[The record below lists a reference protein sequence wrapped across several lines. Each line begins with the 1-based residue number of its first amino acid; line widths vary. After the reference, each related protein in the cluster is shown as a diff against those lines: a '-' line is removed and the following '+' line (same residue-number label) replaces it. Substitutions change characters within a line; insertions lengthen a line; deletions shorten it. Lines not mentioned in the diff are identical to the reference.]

1 MIAAI
6 GSTIISLSVIGFGLS
21 YNKALK
27 TEKDS
32 IEALIS
38 LSEHINTRITCF
50 RQPLPQIYA
59 DFSNPF
65 LDSIGFT
72 DELRRKGLS
81 AALILKGD
89 SLGIGS
95 ELLASIRKF
104 ADGLGKSYLDD
115 QIRLCKDLIS
125 LLKEDEAR
133 VNESLPAKT
142 KLSLSLSGAVSALVA
157 ILFI

>member
-6 GSTIISLSVIGFGLS
+6 GSAILSLSVLGFGFS

-27 TEKDS
+27 TEKNS
-32 IEALIS
+32 IDALIS
-38 LSEHINTRITCF
+38 LSEHIKTRITCF
-50 RQPLPQIYA
+50 SQPLPQIYA

-65 LDSIGFT
+65 LDGIGFT

-89 SLGIGS
+89 SLGIGI
-95 ELLASIRKF
+95 ELLSTVRKF

-115 QIRLCKDLIS
+115 QIKLCTDLIAR
-125 LLKEDEAR
+125 LQQEAVA
-133 VNESLPAKT
+133 VNENLPAKT
-142 KLSLSLSGAVSALVA
+142 KLSLSLSCALSALIA